1 MTNTIDS
8 SYYLSNAKQS
18 STNNNTLGKDAFL
31 KLLVT
36 QLQNQ
41 DPLNPMQDREFIAQM
56 ATFSQLEQ
64 MITMNQSMEE
74 LISVQK
80 EQQMLSYQSLLG
92 MEVKWDKI
100 TYPSDEKVEPII
112 ENGTGIITS
121 IKFTEDGVKL
131 YLEDGTELTPSNISG
146 VSVQNKGNQFAEAS
160 NLIEKKVSWVENGEQ
175 KQAIVQAVSQK
186 DGQIFYQVN
195 DQKGTKLTID
205 QILSIMVA

>member
-18 STNNNTLGKDAFL
+18 STNNNSLGKDAFL

-74 LISVQK
+74 LLSDQK
-80 EQQMLSYQSLLG
+80 QQQMLSYQSLLG

-100 TYPSDEKVEPII
+100 TYPSDEKAEPII

-121 IKFTEDGVKL
+121 IKFTGDGVKM
-131 YLEDGTELTPSNISG
+131 YLKDGTELSPSNISS
-146 VSVQNKGNQFAEAS
+146 VSVQEKGNQLANAS
-160 NLIEKKVSWVENGEQ
+160 NLIGKKVSWEEKGELQ
-175 KQAIVQAVSQK
+175 HAIVQAVSQK

-195 DQKGTKLTID
+195 DQTGTKLTID

>member
-41 DPLNPMQDREFIAQM
+41 DPLNPMEDREFIAQM

-100 TYPSDEKVEPII
+100 TYSNDEKAEPIT
-112 ENGTGIITS
+112 ESGTGIITS

>member
-41 DPLNPMQDREFIAQM
+41 DPLNPMEDREFIAQM

-74 LISVQK
+74 LLSDQK

-100 TYPSDEKVEPII
+100 TYRNDEKAEPIT
-112 ENGTGIITS
+112 ESGTGIITS
-121 IKFTEDGVKL
+121 IKFTGDGVKL
-131 YLEDGTELTPSNISG
+131 YLKDGTELAPSNISG
-146 VSVQNKGNQFAEAS
+146 VSVQEKGNQLANAS
-160 NLIEKKVSWVENGEQ
+160 NLIGKKVSWEEKGELQ
-175 KQAIVQAVSQK
+175 YAIVQAVSQK

>member
-41 DPLNPMQDREFIAQM
+41 DPLNPMEDREFIAQM

-80 EQQMLSYQSLLG
+80 QQQMLSYQSLLG

-100 TYPSDEKVEPII
+100 TYPSDEKAEPII

-146 VSVQNKGNQFAEAS
+146 VSVQEKGNQLANAS
-160 NLIEKKVSWVENGEQ
+160 NLIGKRFLGKKKVNCNMPSF
-175 KQAIVQAVSQK
+175 KQLVKKTGKFFIK
-186 DGQIFYQVN
+186 
-195 DQKGTKLTID
+195 
-205 QILSIMVA
+205 

>member
-41 DPLNPMQDREFIAQM
+41 DPLNPMEDREFIAQM

-74 LISVQK
+74 LLSDQK
-80 EQQMLSYQSLLG
+80 QQQMLSYQSLLG

-100 TYPSDEKVEPII
+100 TYPSDEKAEPII

-146 VSVQNKGNQFAEAS
+146 VSVQNKGNQFTEAS
-160 NLIEKKVSWVENGEQ
+160 NLIGKKVSWEEKGEL
-175 KQAIVQAVSQK
+175 KYAIVQAVSQK

>member
-100 TYPSDEKVEPII
+100 TYRNDDKAEPIT
-112 ENGTGIITS
+112 ESGTGIITS
-121 IKFTEDGVKL
+121 IKFTGDGVKL
-131 YLEDGTELTPSNISG
+131 YLKDGTELAPSNISE
-146 VSVQNKGNQFAEAS
+146 VSVQEKGNQLANAS
-160 NLIEKKVSWVENGEQ
+160 NLIGKKVSWEEKGELQ
-175 KQAIVQAVSQK
+175 HAIVQAVSQK

-195 DQKGTKLTID
+195 DQTGTKLTID
-205 QILSIMVA
+205 QILSITVA

>member
-92 MEVKWDKI
+92 MEVKWDKV
-100 TYPSDEKVEPII
+100 TYPSDEKAEPII
-112 ENGTGIITS
+112 ENGAGIITS

>member
-8 SYYLSNAKQS
+8 SYYLSNAIQS

-92 MEVKWDKI
+92 MEVKWDKV
-100 TYPSDEKVEPII
+100 TYPSDEKAEPII
-112 ENGTGIITS
+112 ENGAGIITS

>member
-41 DPLNPMQDREFIAQM
+41 DPLNPMEDREFIAQM

-74 LISVQK
+74 LLSDQK
-80 EQQMLSYQSLLG
+80 QQQMLSYQSLLG

-100 TYPSDEKVEPII
+100 TYPSDEKAEPII

-146 VSVQNKGNQFAEAS
+146 VSVQEKGNQLANAS
-160 NLIEKKVSWVENGEQ
+160 NLIGKRFLGKKKVNCNMPSF
-175 KQAIVQAVSQK
+175 KQ
-186 DGQIFYQVN
+186 
-195 DQKGTKLTID
+195 
-205 QILSIMVA
+205 